1 MSNVHRVLRL
11 DTCCV
16 TRALIQEMPA
26 MNDPIKDD
34 SEYEVFSN
42 GGGGVPAA
50 GAGLVAAEEDDSNSS
65 DAESDVSDQEG
76 VPAGYQALPQEPSQQ
91 HTQGWSLK
99 SYWSR
104 NTYCMQFWKTL
115 HIHNVIQ
122 VITT

>member
-50 GAGLVAAEEDDSNSS
+50 GAGLVTAEEDSSNSS
-65 DAESDVSDQEG
+65 DADSDVSDQEG
-76 VPAGYQALPQEPSQQ
+76 VPAISCNWVDLVVGI
-91 HTQGWSLK
+91 GLK
-99 SYWSR
+99 SAFVGIGLTP
-104 NTYCMQFWKTL
+104 NPL
-115 HIHNVIQ
+115 
-122 VITT
+122 